1 MKPYTMSG
9 LLGCRPPSSQSA
21 REQRA
26 RRALEALGC
35 YPTIT
40 SVRAQDQKSA
50 SVATVATPCGMIH
63 VLVSYLTPVAYV
75 LPDGSAV
82 STERGEYSRTTDRSI
97 DRFLDGLRPIRLD
110 GCGFRDALRRRI
122 AEGGA
127 L

>member
-1 MKPYTMSG
+1 MKPYSMSSP
-9 LLGCRPPSSQSA
+9 LGCHPPSSQSA

-35 YPTIT
+35 YPTIA

-50 SVATVATPCGMIH
+50 SVATVSAPCGMVH
-63 VLVSYLTPVAYV
+63 VLVSYQTPVAYV

-82 STERGEYSRTTDRSI
+82 STERGQYSRTTDKSV
-97 DRFLDGLRPIRLD
+97 DVFTKGLQPIRLD
-110 GCGFRDALRRRI
+110 ESGFRDALRRRI
-122 AEGGA
+122 VEGGE

>member
-9 LLGCRPPSSQSA
+9 PLGCRPPSSQSA

-35 YPTIT
+35 YPTSA

-50 SVATVATPCGMIH
+50 SVATVSTPCGMVH
-63 VLVSYLTPVAYV
+63 VLVSYQTPVAYV

-82 STERGEYSRTTDRSI
+82 ATERGEYSRTTDKSV
-97 DRFLDGLRPIRLD
+97 DRFLDGLQPVRLD
-110 GCGFRDALRRRI
+110 ESGFRDALRRRI
-122 AEGGA
+122 TEGGG